1 MADFVLLMSSSNS
14 RMVVRKS
21 MVAFPKGS
29 RGSGI
34 SSESAPTPYRNAK
47 EPQRFRAKSLERILS
62 VRLALGPAHIPFVR
76 LYPSPRPRS
85 PRAEGAFF
93 FRASTASFC
102 TCKVTALRMPN
113 LRISVRPI
121 AADEG
126 SVMLYDRSALAD
138 VAERIAA
145 TETRLVKLRERVER
159 LQQEGSDARQAEEML
174 QLLSGNL
181 GELYSRQSNMR
192 RTSWVVGR

>member
-1 MADFVLLMSSSNS
+1 
-14 RMVVRKS
+14 
-21 MVAFPKGS
+21 
-29 RGSGI
+29 
-34 SSESAPTPYRNAK
+34 
-47 EPQRFRAKSLERILS
+47 
-62 VRLALGPAHIPFVR
+62 
-76 LYPSPRPRS
+76 
-85 PRAEGAFF
+85 
-93 FRASTASFC
+93 
-102 TCKVTALRMPN
+102 
-113 LRISVRPI
+113 
-121 AADEG
+121 
-126 SVMLYDRSALAD
+126 MLYDRSALAD